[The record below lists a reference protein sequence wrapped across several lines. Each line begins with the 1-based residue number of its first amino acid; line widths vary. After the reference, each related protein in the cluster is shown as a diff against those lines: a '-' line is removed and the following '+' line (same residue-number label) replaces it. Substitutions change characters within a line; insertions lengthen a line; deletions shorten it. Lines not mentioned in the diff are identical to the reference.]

1 MSRLEQQTGLNFGRA
16 AEINRDE
23 WKFTKFISK
32 LRRRFTLLFDDLLK
46 TQLIL
51 KGIITEADWE
61 KMKYDI
67 KYTFATDA
75 FYTESKEQQ
84 ILQSRVEILQGVAPF
99 IGTMYSKEYV
109 QENILKLS
117 DDEIEEIK
125 KQNDASP
132 PEVSPPDY
140 SPLEGEPPA
149 AVQQQNQ
156 GQDDGQQ

>member
-1 MSRLEQQTGLNFGRA
+1 
-16 AEINRDE
+16 
-23 WKFTKFISK
+23 
-32 LRRRFTLLFDDLLK
+32 
-46 TQLIL
+46 
-51 KGIITEADWE
+51 
-61 KMKYDI
+61 MKYDI
-67 KYTFATDA
+67 KYVFATDA

-109 QENILKLS
+109 QDKILKLS